1 MIAPPAE
8 RPAVA
13 LARLRGGYG
22 ESPVLHDVSLEVRRG
37 EIFAILGKNGMGKTT
52 LLKTVMGL
60 LPARTGRVEMLGEDV
75 SGWPAYRITRL
86 GVSYVPQ
93 EKSIFQDL
101 SVEQNL
107 RLALRDASSFAERLA
122 MVAEWFPILGS
133 RPRQRAGTLSGGE
146 QKMLLIGRALLTRPR
161 LILVDEISEGLQPAM
176 VTRLQDVLA
185 HERRTHGVTMV
196 LVEQNVGFALAL
208 ADRYAVLKMGTV
220 VEAGTAAGAGT
231 RERIEQH
238 LVL

>member
-1 MIAPPAE
+1 MTAPASE
-8 RPAVA
+8 RAAVA
-13 LARLRGGYG
+13 IAGLEGGYG
-22 ESPVLHDVSLEVRRG
+22 ESPVLHDVSLEVREG

-60 LPARTGRVEMLGEDV
+60 LPARTGRVEFLGEDV

-101 SVEQNL
+101 SVEENL
-107 RLALRDASSFAERLA
+107 RLSLRDVSRFPERLEV
-122 MVAEWFPILGS
+122 VAEWFPILKS
-133 RPRQRAGTLSGGE
+133 RHRQRAGTLSGGE

-176 VTRLQDVLA
+176 VTRLQEVLA
-185 HERRTHGVTMV
+185 QERRAHGVTIV

-208 ADRYAVLKMGTV
+208 ADRYAVLKMGAV
-220 VEAGTAAGAGT
+220 VESGRAGSAGA
-231 RERIEQH
+231 RERVEQH

>member
-1 MIAPPAE
+1 
-8 RPAVA
+8 
-13 LARLRGGYG
+13 
-22 ESPVLHDVSLEVRRG
+22 
-37 EIFAILGKNGMGKTT
+37 
-52 LLKTVMGL
+52 VMGL

>member
-1 MIAPPAE
+1 VIAPAPE

-13 LARLRGGYG
+13 IAGLRGGYG
-22 ESPVLHDVSLEVRRG
+22 ESPVLHGVSLEVHDG

-52 LLKTVMGL
+52 LLKTMMGV
-60 LPARTGRVEMLGEDV
+60 LPARTGRVEFLGEDV
-75 SGWPAYRITRL
+75 TGWPAYRITRL

-101 SVEQNL
+101 SVEENL
-107 RLALRDASSFAERLA
+107 RLAFRDRARFPERLD
-122 MVAEWFPILGS
+122 MVAAWFPILKS
-133 RPRQRAGTLSGGE
+133 RHRQRAGTLSGGE

-161 LILVDEISEGLQPAM
+161 LVLVDEISEGLQPAM
-176 VTRLQDVLA
+176 ATRLQDILA
-185 HERRTHGVTMV
+185 HERRAHGLTVV

-220 VEAGTAAGAGT
+220 VESGRAGDVGV
-231 RERIEQH
+231 RESVEQH

>member
-1 MIAPPAE
+1 
-8 RPAVA
+8 
-13 LARLRGGYG
+13 
-22 ESPVLHDVSLEVRRG
+22 VLHDVSLDVHGG

-60 LPARTGRVEMLGEDV
+60 LPARTGRVEFLGEDV

-101 SVEQNL
+101 SVEENL
-107 RLALRDASSFAERLA
+107 RLALRDVSGFAERLER
-122 MVAEWFPILGS
+122 VAEWFPILKS
-133 RPRQRAGTLSGGE
+133 RHRQRAGTLSGGE

-176 VTRLQDVLA
+176 VTRLSEVLA
-185 HERRTHGVTMV
+185 QERRAHGVTVV

-220 VEAGTAAGAGT
+220 VESGRAGSAGARARG
-231 RERIEQH
+231 EPHI
-238 LVL
+238 VL